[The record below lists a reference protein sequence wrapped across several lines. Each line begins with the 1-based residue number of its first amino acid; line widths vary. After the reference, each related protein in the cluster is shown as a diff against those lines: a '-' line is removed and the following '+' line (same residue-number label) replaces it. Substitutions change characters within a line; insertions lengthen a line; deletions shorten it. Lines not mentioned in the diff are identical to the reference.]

1 MCVYMCVCVAWD
13 PCGICMGLACAE
25 TKPTEVLS
33 IRANRSGW
41 MDGYFLNMIG
51 VGGGRGTTISI
62 HLSVHWNWLLELTNQ
77 NPMNQT
83 DNHKHS
89 TELTWP
95 IRRPLVWVALFHS
108 WQANYMIA
116 HSSGCDVMWCII
128 ASPWLQ
134 SCFETW
140 FSVPFATWCFYPQA
154 DVGVEGLGAR
164 NARGSVWEILKFPF
178 YFLLMPSSEAHAT
191 GPGWYRV
198 SSSSHTPTSFS
209 SCSHPSSPLPP
220 PLHLSSLLL
229 SLTPSHPHVHH
240 RSCMSQWQHLCTFTT
255 HAHSL

>member
-1 MCVYMCVCVAWD
+1 
-13 PCGICMGLACAE
+13 
-25 TKPTEVLS
+25 
-33 IRANRSGW
+33 
-41 MDGYFLNMIG
+41 
-51 VGGGRGTTISI
+51 
-62 HLSVHWNWLLELTNQ
+62 
-77 NPMNQT
+77 
-83 DNHKHS
+83 
-89 TELTWP
+89 
-95 IRRPLVWVALFHS
+95 
-108 WQANYMIA
+108 
-116 HSSGCDVMWCII
+116 MWCII
-128 ASPWLQ
+128 ASSWLQ

-229 SLTPSHPHVHH
+229 SLTPSHPHTHT
-240 RSCMSQWQHLCTFTT
+240 RTCPSQELHVAVTTPMHFHNTCALTVRTHLPRC
-255 HAHSL
+255 HVNL